1 MTMPKCHRLKCEYS
15 GYVTSQLQFTCNDFY
30 NTFNIYLLYIYIV
43 NYVTWNIKC
52 PLKSGE
58 VEMVVTVLFLFT
70 DHIYKDNLMK
80 LNQIRKQWESS
91 MTNACDVST
100 QHA

>member
-1 MTMPKCHRLKCEYS
+1 MLRHSCNLLVMTFITHL
-15 GYVTSQLQFTCNDFY
+15 
-30 NTFNIYLLYIYIV
+30 TFICYIYII
-43 NYVTWNIKC
+43 NYVTCNVKC